1 MGLAKV
7 PPVAVSAPI
16 EVSPRCRYASWALTS
31 RTAVR
36 LGEVVSL
43 SQVSQ
48 QDAEL
53 AEFAD
58 QAQELSC

>member
-1 MGLAKV
+1 M
-7 PPVAVSAPI
+7 
-16 EVSPRCRYASWALTS
+16 
-31 RTAVR
+31 R
-36 LGEVVSL
+36 LGEVVLL

-58 QAQELSC
+58 QAQELSCREKL